1 MKEIFRK
8 LSGRSLKGQLLWT
21 IFGVMS
27 AVMAG
32 SGGITYAL
40 FMNHLNQ
47 QQDDVLESKSRF
59 VRAACVQVDRVIGFK
74 LKEEEWKKVLRT
86 DNPELWLLRFADTG
100 KQAVNL
106 SKTSLPKPRELPVEM
121 GTPVFEFI
129 KLPNGQPGRMVT
141 VLFQAPDEKGS
152 DPPLDLYLSVA
163 MSRQPVIAALASLRD
178 FLIRAGIVS
187 TGLLLIISYLIVRR
201 NLRPLDELAEQIGKI
216 PVADSIERFQLVN
229 APEELNPVID
239 RLNDLMFRF
248 DKVVENERAFTTNAA
263 HELRNPLAGMRSQL
277 EVALSRERSPEEYEK
292 VLVKVLEIETRLQS
306 SVENLLLLS
315 RLQSTEPGAAARE
328 FQLADFNF
336 GPLLRRSWKPHFD
349 RAEEKELKVKWQV
362 APDIPSVR
370 TSERLVE
377 LVVRNLFDNAVS
389 YTVAKGTLRIEALW
403 KNGRLVFAVENTNP
417 GLTQTDLD
425 QMLNRFW
432 RADPARHG
440 EHLHAGIGLGLCSRI
455 AEVLEGNI
463 IPSLTDD
470 GFLRMEFTFSPD
482 CTPPPDAGH
491 PTTRLYLEGSS

>member
-1 MKEIFRK
+1 
-8 LSGRSLKGQLLWT
+8 
-21 IFGVMS
+21 
-27 AVMAG
+27 
-32 SGGITYAL
+32 
-40 FMNHLNQ
+40 
-47 QQDDVLESKSRF
+47 
-59 VRAACVQVDRVIGFK
+59 
-74 LKEEEWKKVLRT
+74 
-86 DNPELWLLRFADTG
+86 
-100 KQAVNL
+100 
-106 SKTSLPKPRELPVEM
+106 
-121 GTPVFEFI
+121 
-129 KLPNGQPGRMVT
+129 MVT
-141 VLFQAPDEKGS
+141 VNFQAPDENGK
-152 DPPLDLYLSVA
+152 DPPVDLSLSVA
-163 MSRQPVIAALASLRD
+163 TSRQPVIAALASLRD

-201 NLRPLDELAEQIGKI
+201 NLRPLYELAEQIGKI
-216 PVADSIERFQLVN
+216 PVADSPERFQLEN
-229 APEELNPVID
+229 APEELDPVID

-277 EVALSRERSPEEYEK
+277 EVALSRDRSPEEYES

-328 FQLADFNF
+328 FQLADFDF

-349 RAEEKELKVKWQV
+349 RAEEKELKLKWQV

-389 YTVAKGTLRIEALW
+389 YTIEGGTLRIEAQW
-403 KNGRLVFAVENTNP
+403 IHGQLVFAVENTNP
-417 GLTQTDLD
+417 GLTQADLD

-455 AEVLEGNI
+455 AEVLEGSI
-463 IPSLTDD
+463 TPSLTED

-491 PTTRLYLEGSS
+491 PTTRLYLEPTN